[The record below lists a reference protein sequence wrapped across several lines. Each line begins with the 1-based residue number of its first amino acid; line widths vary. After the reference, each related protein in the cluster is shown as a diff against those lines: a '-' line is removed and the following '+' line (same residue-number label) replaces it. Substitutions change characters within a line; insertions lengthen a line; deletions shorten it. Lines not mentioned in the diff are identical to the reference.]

1 MSVEVKVP
9 PVGESISSVVVARWM
24 VQPGESVKEGTSLVE
39 LETDK
44 VNVEVPAPVSGKLS
58 QILKQ
63 KGESASISDVLALM
77 EAGPV
82 GASSAPTQSAPTAVA
97 PAPTQ
102 SAERAPTPSA
112 QRMIAEHQVATPIQ
126 GTGKAGQVIKE
137 DVQRVLA
144 QAPTAQAQ
152 VIPTPAPSQVSL
164 TVAPTGSRTEE
175 VVAMAPMRKTIA
187 RRLVEA
193 QQTAALLTTFNEVD
207 MSNVSELRKRYQ
219 EEFQTKYGTKLGFMS
234 FFVKAAVEA
243 LKAFPAINAEIRG
256 DQIAYRNYYD
266 VGVAVGGGKGLVV
279 PVLRNAERMSFS
291 GIETAIKDFGTRAQN
306 GKIKLEELQGGTF
319 TISNGGVY
327 GSLLSTPIVNPPQS
341 GVLGLHKIQDRPI
354 ALNGQ
359 VVIRP
364 MMYLALT
371 YDHRLVDGREAV
383 SFLIRIKDCI
393 ENPTRLL
400 LEL

>member
-97 PAPTQ
+97 AAPTQ